1 MLLGRTHWSGTTS
14 GTRRLQSHVCASSIT
29 DIFYISR
36 KLVGADKA
44 RRIVRNCL
52 DLLQV
57 VNVTRDLL
65 DAAERRGG
73 SDYEDDLQIE
83 CASDA
88 HLDAIVTRNPKA
100 FAGSSL
106 PVLTPTEF
114 LAKLPQA
121 PDA

>member
-1 MLLGRTHWSGTTS
+1 MYPWMCPTVVRICKRFAKHGLETAVHVNHPLYVRYFASRW
-14 GTRRLQSHVCASSIT
+14 QS
-29 DIFYISR
+29 R
-36 KLVGADKA
+36 
-44 RRIVRNCL
+44 
-52 DLLQV
+52 
-57 VNVTRDLL
+57 
-65 DAAERRGG
+65 AEHSAT

-88 HLDAIVTRNPKA
+88 HLDAIVTRNPKD

-114 LAKLPQA
+114 LAKLPKA